1 MITYDDYL
9 KVTHQEH
16 PLDQM
21 DMKDIAAH
29 LHASSLEEFFKC
41 KHEFQPLD
49 RVLDELLSD
58 LYQGF
63 AGLDIL
69 KLLIIKAMAIDPV
82 EIRREVEEAMN
93 TVTKTGV
100 DNV

>member
-1 MITYDDYL
+1 MVTYDEHLEMTY
-9 KVTHQEH
+9 KEH

-21 DMKDIAAH
+21 DLKDIAAH
-29 LHASSLEEFFKC
+29 LHACSLEDFFKC
-41 KHEFQPLD
+41 KYEFQPLD

-69 KLLIIKAMAIDPV
+69 KLLIIKAMEIDPV
-82 EIRREVEEAMN
+82 EIRREVEEAMAEFN
-93 TVTKTGV
+93 NRGGKV
-100 DNV
+100 

>member
-1 MITYDDYL
+1 MITYDEHL
-9 KVTHQEH
+9 EMTCPEH

-21 DMKDIAAH
+21 DLKDIAAH
-29 LHASSLEEFFKC
+29 LHGASLEEFFKC

-49 RVLDELLSD
+49 RVLDELLED

-69 KLLIIKAMAIDPV
+69 KLLIIKAM
-82 EIRREVEEAMN
+82 EIEPGETRREVEEAMAI
-93 TVTKTGV
+93 VTKTGEKN
-100 DNV
+100 D